1 MIKSIP
7 MYGLLYFLL
16 GCDGVVLVWILAPKR
31 TVRPVDG
38 GGRLYLSG
46 DVWGVLEVIQFP
58 QHLCREFPTMTNVFR
73 HDLHLLSCRLLG
85 VRPLLSGS
93 KSSLIGHQHLDPS
106 LQFWQ
111 A

>member
-1 MIKSIP
+1 MIQSTP

-46 DVWGVLEVIQFP
+46 DVWGVLEVIQLP
-58 QHLCREFPTMTNVFR
+58 QHLCREFPTMTNVFW
-73 HDLHLLSCRLLG
+73 HDLHFLKCRLFD

-93 KSSLIGHQHLDPS
+93 KSSLIGHQHLDQS

>member
-1 MIKSIP
+1 
-7 MYGLLYFLL
+7 MYELLCFLL
-16 GCDGVVLVWILAPKR
+16 GYDGVVSVWILASKR
-31 TVRPVDG
+31 MIRPVDG
-38 GGRLYLSG
+38 GGLLYLSG

-58 QHLCREFPTMTNVFR
+58 QHFCREFPIMTNVFW

-106 LQFWQ
+106 LQVWQ

>member
-1 MIKSIP
+1 MGP
-7 MYGLLYFLL
+7 GLE
-16 GCDGVVLVWILAPKR
+16 GKI
-31 TVRPVDG
+31 RPVDG

-58 QHLCREFPTMTNVFR
+58 QHFCREFPIMTNVFR

>member
-1 MIKSIP
+1 MFSVRLRW
-7 MYGLLYFLL
+7 GSL
-16 GCDGVVLVWILAPKR
+16 GTDSDLERV
-31 TVRPVDG
+31 TQSVDG
-38 GGRLYLSG
+38 GGCLYLSG
-46 DVWGVLEVIQFP
+46 DVWGVPEGIQFP
-58 QHLCREFPTMTNVFR
+58 QHFWREFPMMTNVFR

-93 KSSLIGHQHLDPS
+93 SSLIGHQHLDPS